1 MVDFLNK
8 LSSVAPEKIAYICG
22 VESISYGELIDK
34 ARRMAFSLGGAASP
48 VAVKGHKQPYMIT
61 AFIACL
67 MAGRAYIPCDISM
80 PESRIAS
87 AVAQAKA
94 EAMIDSDTQIGKDEI
109 SSFLGGENDIAY
121 IIFTSGSS
129 GEPKGVPIS
138 RRNLRTFIKWVNS
151 LDALKNC
158 AGKTVLNQ
166 ARFSFDLSVA
176 DIYFSLSTGST
187 LFALTADEQAD
198 PDRLIKAMMK
208 ADPAA
213 AVITPTFAKYC
224 LCIPEFT
231 KENLP
236 SLECIFFCGEL
247 LEPKTAKA
255 LFERFPGIRLINAY
269 GPTEATCAVCATE
282 ITADMLGESF
292 LPCGNVNEASCL
304 VTSKDGEIFLE
315 GDSVFNGYLGKPPV
329 TPPYSTG
336 DKGEIKNSVLYCYGR
351 KYGYIKYK
359 GHRIELDEIK
369 QALSAIEGVEQC
381 SVKTITSGSAIL
393 GISAQ
398 IVTKTLT
405 ADEIKLRLAETLPA
419 YMIPKTVKIK
429 DTVSFN
435 ANGKQDF

>member
-1 MVDFLNK
+1 MVDFLNR
-8 LSSVAPEKIAYICG
+8 LSLVSPQKTAYICG
-22 VESISYGELIDK
+22 NENISYGELISN
-34 ARRMAFSLGGAASP
+34 ARKMAFSLSGGSSP
-48 VAVKGHKQPYMIT
+48 VAVKGHKQPYMLC

-80 PESRIAS
+80 PDSRISS
-87 AVAQAKA
+87 AVKQSRA
-94 EAMIDSDTQIGKDEI
+94 ETIIDSATAVGEDELDRFCGKED
-109 SSFLGGENDIAY
+109 DVAY

-129 GEPKGVPIS
+129 GEPKGVSIS
-138 RRNLRTFIKWVNS
+138 RRNLTAFIDWINS
-151 LDALKNC
+151 LEALKNC
-158 AGKTVLNQ
+158 AGKTILNQ

-187 LFALTADEQAD
+187 LFALTAEEQAD
-198 PDRLIKAMMK
+198 PGKLINAIIK

-231 KENLP
+231 RENLP
-236 SLECIFFCGEL
+236 SLACIFFCGEL
-247 LEPKTAKA
+247 LETRTAKA

-269 GPTEATCAVCATE
+269 GPTEATCAVCASE
-282 ITADMLGESF
+282 ITADMLCESF
-292 LPCGNVNEASCL
+292 LPCGKVDSASCA
-304 VTSKDGEIFLE
+304 VSIRNGEIFLE
-315 GDSVFNGYLGKPPV
+315 GRSVFKGYLGKPPV
-329 TPPYSTG
+329 NPPYATG
-336 DKGEIKNSVLYCYGR
+336 DKGEIKNGVLYCFGR

-369 QALSAIEGVEQC
+369 QALSAIDGIEQC
-381 SVKTITSGSAIL
+381 SVKTITNGSSIL

-398 IVTKTLT
+398 VVTTSLT
-405 ADEIKLRLAETLPA
+405 ADEIKCRLAETLPA

-429 DTVSFN
+429 DAVSFN